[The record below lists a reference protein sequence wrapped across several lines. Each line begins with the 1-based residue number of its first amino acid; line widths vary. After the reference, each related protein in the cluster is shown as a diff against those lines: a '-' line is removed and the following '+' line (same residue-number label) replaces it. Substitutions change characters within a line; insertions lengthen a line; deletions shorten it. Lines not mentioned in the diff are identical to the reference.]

1 MQTTQGHRLNEIWA
15 VEDAVSSAT
24 QSADIAKQ
32 YHQMTAQN
40 VSVFSADIDQLTHR
54 LNHATAQINRLEG
67 LINDSRTHCLVWGIV
82 GAIVS
87 SLVMSLITAQ
97 FNPPQNLATQQ
108 SVKPIQNALA
118 EPVPQIQKPRT
129 VQAKAKSIKRFTTQ
143 KRG

>member
-1 MQTTQGHRLNEIWA
+1 MQQQTKGHRLNEIWA

-67 LINDSRTHCLVWGIV
+67 LINDSRTHCLVWGI
-82 GAIVS
+82 GGTIVS
-87 SLVMSLITAQ
+87 SLVMSLFMAQ
-97 FNPPQNLATQQ
+97 FNPPQRIEAR
-108 SVKPIQNALA
+108 SAL
-118 EPVPQIQKPRT
+118 EPTRNSAIVESAPQVQKLVIKAKTFRT
-129 VQAKAKSIKRFTTQ
+129 VARRK
-143 KRG
+143 G

>member
-1 MQTTQGHRLNEIWA
+1 MQKTQGHRLNEIWD
-15 VEDAVSSAT
+15 VEDAVTSAT
-24 QSADIAKQ
+24 QSAEIAKQ

-40 VSVFSADIDQLTHR
+40 VSVFSADIDKLTYR
-54 LNHATAQINRLEG
+54 LNHATDQIKRLEG
-67 LINDSRTHCLVWGIV
+67 LIADSRSHCLTWGIG
-82 GAIVS
+82 GAIVT

-118 EPVPQIQKPRT
+118 EPVPQIQTPRT
-129 VQAKAKSIKRFTTQ
+129 VQVRAKSIKRFTTQ

>member
-1 MQTTQGHRLNEIWA
+1 MQKTQGHRLNEIWA

-24 QSADIAKQ
+24 QSAEIAKQ
-32 YHQMTAQN
+32 YHQLTAQN
-40 VSVFSADIDQLTHR
+40 VSVFSADIDKLTYR
-54 LNHATAQINRLEG
+54 LNHATDQIKRLEG
-67 LINDSRTHCLVWGIV
+67 LITDSRNHCLTWGIG
-82 GAIVS
+82 GAIAS

-97 FNPPQNLATQQ
+97 FNPPKNLATQQ
-108 SVKPIQNALA
+108 SVEPIQNALA

>member
-97 FNPPQNLATQQ
+97 FNPPQNHATQQ
-108 SVKPIQNALA
+108 SVEPMQSAFV
-118 EPVPQIQKPRT
+118 EPVPQIQKTRT
-129 VQAKAKSIKRFTTQ
+129 VQVRAKSIKRLTTQ

>member
-1 MQTTQGHRLNEIWA
+1 MQKTQGHKLRDIWE

-24 QSADIAKQ
+24 QSAAIAQQ
-32 YHQMTAQN
+32 YHKLTAQN
-40 VSVFSADIDQLTHR
+40 VSAVSVEIDQLTHR
-54 LNHATAQINRLEG
+54 LDRATAQINRLEG

-118 EPVPQIQKPRT
+118 EPVPQIQTPRT